1 MEAKVVFGLIAA
13 LLAVLSSVLYI
24 RDIFRGNS
32 KPHTYTWLIWS
43 IVTTIAFLGQWAS
56 GGGPG
61 SWATGIA
68 AILTT
73 FILLLSLRGGYGTKD
88 VTRFDFFCLIFA
100 LAAILPWLLAK
111 SVLWSVLLA
120 TAIDLIAFVPTMRKT
135 WHAPRSE
142 SLASM
147 YTDAVKHSL
156 SIYSM
161 NTYSLTNVIYPAGVL
176 LTKAIIIGE
185 ILYLKHF
192 KR

>member
-1 MEAKVVFGLIAA
+1 MEGKVGFGLIAV

-43 IVTTIAFLGQWAS
+43 IVTTIAFLGQWVS

-61 SWATGIA
+61 SWATGVA

-73 FILLLSLRGGYGTKD
+73 FILLLSLKGGYGTKD
-88 VTRFDFFCLIFA
+88 ITRFDFACLILA
-100 LAAILPWLLAK
+100 LAAILPWLFAK

-120 TAIDLIAFVPTMRKT
+120 TAIDLIAFVPTIRKT

-176 LTKAIIIGE
+176 LTKAVIIGE